1 MNFKYK
7 KTLCTALCV
16 LLMGS
21 LLGCGSV
28 RSSANTT
35 AASLILASDVTA
47 GSEAA
52 EADEILITLSDA
64 GSVSD
69 SAAVSIDG
77 SAVTITAEG
86 TYRLTGTL
94 SDGQIVVSA
103 PEDAKVKLI
112 LDGADITKSGSA
124 AILALSADKVIVASA
139 EGSVNKV
146 SSTGEFDAA
155 DSIDA
160 AIFAKCDLNL
170 NGDGILYVSCETGHG
185 VVTKDDLK
193 MKDGTV
199 SVSAAKKGVEGKD
212 SITVEGGTLL
222 ITAGTKGLYSKNE
235 DNEEDGNIEIL
246 GGSVTVTSND
256 DSIHAGNCVTVSG
269 GELTLSSGDDGIHA
283 DATLAIS
290 GGSVTVLQSYE
301 GLEAQVIDISGGV
314 IDVTATDDGL
324 NAAGGNDGSNGYGM
338 FGGDPF
344 QTDMNASLTI
354 SGGTLN
360 VDAGGDG
367 LDSNGAL
374 NVSGG
379 LVTVSGPTNN
389 GNGALDYGSSAT
401 ITGGTV
407 IAAGASGMAENFGSA
422 STQGSIL
429 LSFSAQEAG
438 STVTIT
444 DESGTVLAS
453 CTPSKAYN
461 SVLIS
466 TEALKVGGTYTI
478 TAGSYSETV
487 TLTSN
492 IYGNGMGMGGFGG
505 GMGGHGGM
513 GGPMGGWGSQ
523 SGEQPEGWGGEAG
536 GFGGGPGGHGGM
548 GGGPGRP

>member
-1 MNFKYK
+1 MYFNYK
-7 KTLCTALCV
+7 KALCTALCV

-28 RSSANTT
+28 SSSANTA
-35 AASLILASDVTA
+35 AASLLLASDVTT
-47 GSEAA
+47 GTEAA
-52 EADEILITLSDA
+52 EADEVLITLSDA
-64 GSVSD
+64 GSASD

-77 SAVTITAEG
+77 STVTVTAEG
-86 TYRLTGTL
+86 TYRLSGTL

-112 LDGADITKSGSA
+112 LDGAEITKSGSA

-146 SSTGEFDAA
+146 SSTGEFDAN

-170 NGDGILYVSCETGHG
+170 NGDCILYVSCETGHG
-185 VVTKDDLK
+185 IVTKDDFK

-199 SVSAAKKGVEGKD
+199 SITAAKKGVEGKD
-212 SITVEGGTLL
+212 SITVEGGSLL
-222 ITAGTKGLYSKNE
+222 ITAGTKGLYSAND
-235 DNEEDGNIEIL
+235 DNDEDGNVEIL
-246 GGSVTVTSND
+246 DGSVTVTSND
-256 DSIHAGNCVTVSG
+256 DSIHASNSVTVSG

-283 DATLAIS
+283 DAALSIS
-290 GGSVTVLQSYE
+290 GGTVTVLKSYE

-314 IDVTATDDGL
+314 IDVTASDDGF
-324 NAAGGNDGSNGYGM
+324 NAAGGSDGSNSYGM

-344 QTDMNASLTI
+344 QTDLNASLTI
-354 SGGTLN
+354 SGGTVN

-367 LDSNGAL
+367 LDSNGTL

-379 LVTVSGPTNN
+379 FITVSGPTNN
-389 GNGALDYGSSAT
+389 GNGAMDYGASAT

-407 IAAGASGMAENFGSA
+407 IAAGAAGMAENFGSA

-429 LSFSAQEAG
+429 LSFDAQEAG

-444 DESGTVLAS
+444 DESGKVLAS
-453 CTPSKAYN
+453 YTPSKVYN

-466 TEALKVGGTYTI
+466 AEALTVGGTYTV
-478 TAGSYSETV
+478 TAGNYSETV

-492 IYGNGMGMGGFGG
+492 IYGSGMGTGGFGG
-505 GMGGHGGM
+505 PGMGGQ
-513 GGPMGGWGSQ
+513 MGGWGSQ
-523 SGEQPEGWGGEAG
+523 SGEQSGGFGGQPG
-536 GFGGGPGGHGGM
+536 GFGGGPG
-548 GGGPGRP
+548 RP